1 MLDAMDEVRTTGLCE
16 QNVLSPAPG
25 RTKEQGRTLLL
36 ASTSTLLVLMAF
48 VTPLATAGRTAVSLH
63 SSPSTVPWL
72 LSSMALGL
80 TVSLLP
86 AGAFADD
93 LGRRKVFVTGLVLL
107 AAGSLVCALAGG
119 SAAFVAGR
127 LLAGAGAGA
136 VLACG
141 LGLIGHAFP
150 PGPARGHATG
160 VWGASVGGGIATG
173 GLLSVAADAGT
184 SWRHTY
190 LVVAVLA
197 VLLGVAGRLL
207 LVESTADVR
216 RRPDL
221 LGAALLGAGL
231 ASLLAALVQAKQGV
245 GAGVLVLL
253 AGGLALT
260 AAFVLV
266 EPRRAEPMLDLT
278 LLRRRPFL
286 AASIGSFTN
295 GIGATALAAL
305 TPTLVQRGLG
315 RSLLTASLLVLLFAG
330 TSVLTALQ
338 VKRLPSR
345 WSSRALMVGGL
356 VGVAVGQLAQTG
368 LDPTSPLVRLVP
380 GMLVAGVAFGVLN
393 ATIGR
398 EAVASVP
405 PDRTAMGSGAN
416 NTFRYV
422 GSAIGISLVAVVA
435 TRGGTDAGAAGL
447 VAGWNNAALL
457 TAALSLVGAA
467 AIAAVR
473 HQRLPAPSRGGHPQ

>member
-345 WSSRALMVGGL
+345 WSSRALMVGAWSASRSASWRRRGSSRPRRWCASYRGCWWL
-356 VGVAVGQLAQTG
+356 V
-368 LDPTSPLVRLVP
+368 SPSGCSTRRS
-380 GMLVAGVAFGVLN
+380 AG
-393 ATIGR
+393 R
-398 EAVASVP
+398 RSPASR
-405 PDRTAMGSGAN
+405 RTARPWAAVP
-416 NTFRYV
+416 TTP
-422 GSAIGISLVAVVA
+422 SATSAPPSASAWSPSSPPAAVPTPAPQVWSP
-435 TRGGTDAGAAGL
+435 GGT
-447 VAGWNNAALL
+447 
-457 TAALSLVGAA
+457 TP
-467 AIAAVR
+467 R
-473 HQRLPAPSRGGHPQ
+473 C